1 MINMQILAFSDLHG
15 MTKELPLLNPD
26 LIFLL
31 GDLDPDEV
39 RFIDQSYSCPKF
51 GVLGNRDFLDLYT
64 DTSVIDV
71 HGRIVQHDGFT
82 IAGFGGCPRY
92 NTKSNQYEE
101 EEVQQFTDSLPSV
114 DFFIAHANPM
124 LQPSN
129 NRTNPH
135 RGFHAFTQY
144 ITQKKPRYFL
154 HGHLHKNEVYF
165 VGQTT
170 VYSVYPYQ
178 IFEC

>member
-1 MINMQILAFSDLHG
+1 MKILAFSDSHG
-15 MTKELPLLNPD
+15 WLKELPPVKPD

-31 GDLDPDEV
+31 GDLDKKEV
-39 RFIDQSYSCPKF
+39 RLIDRSYSCPKF
-51 GVLGNRDFLDLYT
+51 GVLGNHDSLFLYAE
-64 DTSVIDV
+64 TSVIDV
-71 HGRIVQHDGFT
+71 HGRIVQHNGFA

-101 EEVQQFTDSLPSV
+101 AEVQRFTESLPSV

-129 NRTNPH
+129 DHTDPH

-144 ITQKKPRYFL
+144 IKQKTPKYFL
-154 HGHLHKNEVYF
+154 HGHLHTDGTYF

-170 VYSVYPYQ
+170 VYSVYPYK